1 MVVFVSAAW
10 QILCFALTVGDHFAI
25 LSSNEWRQMVSRME
39 RGQVS
44 SNGGYLCLRTMT
56 MGILPTPQLLQTL
69 VGLDSL
75 LIPQLLQLPL
85 QILGNAQVVDPILAV
100 EGKSVNGM
108 VGSV

>member
-1 MVVFVSAAW
+1 
-10 QILCFALTVGDHFAI
+10 
-25 LSSNEWRQMVSRME
+25 
-39 RGQVS
+39 
-44 SNGGYLCLRTMT
+44 